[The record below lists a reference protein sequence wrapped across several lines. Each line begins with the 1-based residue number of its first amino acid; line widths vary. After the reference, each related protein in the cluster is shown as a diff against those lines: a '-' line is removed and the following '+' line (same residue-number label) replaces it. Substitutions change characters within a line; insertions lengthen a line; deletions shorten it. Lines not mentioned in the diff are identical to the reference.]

1 MMEQDLLKRYIHEKQ
16 QGVSRRHVLAI
27 MGTGS
32 IAVASLLSGCSPFGG
47 SDTTASQ
54 SPTSAQSSTPVQ
66 VPAQAPT
73 QAPTSSTSQSG
84 VTGTA
89 IGQKS
94 MASNSAKT
102 FTDPANQQGAVLVH
116 LSDGSFVAYDSSCTH
131 QGVTVNY
138 DPATKMLVC
147 PLHNSIFD
155 PANGAKVLAGP
166 APSPLPKVAISVNSD
181 GTITA
186 GQ

>member
-1 MMEQDLLKRYIHEKQ
+1 MTEQNLFERYTREKQ
-16 QGVSRRHVLAI
+16 QVVSRRHVLAF

-32 IAVASLLSGCSPFGG
+32 IAVAALLSGCSPFGG
-47 SDTTASQ
+47 GDTTASQ
-54 SPTSAQSSTPVQ
+54 SSTASAVQ

-73 QAPTSSTSQSG
+73 QAPASSSSTSQSG
-84 VTGTA
+84 ATGTT
-89 IGQKS
+89 IGQTS

-102 FTDPANQQGAVLVH
+102 FTDPANKQGAVLVH
-116 LSDGSFVAYDSSCTH
+116 LANGNFVAYDSSCTH

-147 PLHNSIFD
+147 PLHSSIFD
-155 PANGAKVLAGP
+155 PANGAKVLSGP
-166 APSPLPKVAISVNSD
+166 APSPLPKVAISVNSN

-186 GQ
+186 G